1 MATAGRNLSEY
12 NKEFIPNGAD
22 FKVGIVVSEWNDSIT
37 LNLLKGAKEA
47 LLDNGVKE
55 KNILIRFVPG
65 AFELP
70 LGAQYMCEFTD
81 VDGVVAI
88 GVVIQGETKHF
99 DFVCDGATQGI
110 KDINLKYNIPVA
122 FCLLTDNNIQ
132 QSIDR
137 SGGKHGHK
145 GVECAIA
152 CMKMID
158 LKRQFKSTGK
168 IGYSK

>member
-37 LNLLKGAKEA
+37 LNLLKG
-47 LLDNGVKE
+47 VKE
-55 KNILIRFVPG
+55 ENILVRFVPG

-122 FCLLTDNNIQ
+122 FCLLTDNNMQ

-137 SGGKHGHK
+137 SGGKHGNK
-145 GVECAIA
+145 GIECAIA

>member
-1 MATAGRNLSEY
+1 MATALRNLSEY
-12 NKEFIPNGAD
+12 DKDFVPNGAD

-47 LLDNGVKE
+47 LTDNGVKE
-55 KNILIRFVPG
+55 ENILVRFVPG

-110 KDINLKYNIPVA
+110 KDINLKYNTPVA
-122 FCLLTDNNIQ
+122 FCLLTDNNMQ

-137 SGGKHGHK
+137 SGGIHGNK

-152 CMKMID
+152 CLKMID
-158 LKRQFKSTGK
+158 LKRQFKTIGK